1 MEKKRSNFTG
11 SIGFVLAAAGS
22 AVGLGNIW
30 RFPYLAAKG
39 GGGVFILCY
48 VVLAL
53 TFGFTLLTTEIAI
66 GRKTGQSPL
75 TAYEQMHKGWGG
87 IGVLACAVPVI
98 ILPYYCSI
106 GGWVLKYLSAF
117 LTGHG
122 AQAAEDGYF
131 TGYIT
136 QVGQPIIWM
145 LIYVLITA
153 MVVYKGVNKG
163 IEKYS
168 KILMPI
174 LFVLIAGISVFSLTL
189 KHTNAD
195 GVTRT
200 GMQGLAIYLIPN
212 FRGMTVKSFLSVVMD
227 ALGQLFF
234 SISVAMG
241 IMVTYGSYAK
251 KETNLMKSINQIE
264 FFDTLVALLAGLMII
279 PAVYTFMGTEGM
291 SAGPGLMFV
300 SLPKVFKAM
309 GAAGVLVGI
318 VFFLMVSFAAVTSSV
333 SVMEAI
339 VSSMMDKFHVSRKK
353 GTILTTLYGMI
364 VGVIVCLGYNKLYF
378 ELKLPNGTVAQ
389 ILDVMDYLEGEGFLC
404 VVGSVK
410 GIDPGPFKVQ
420 GVDDRKNLVRI
431 CLEGWI
437 QQAAGL
443 LGDPFGH
450 GIRCCLLRK
459 VHRIGGGIE
468 LLRSLFGKL
477 LLDRVVL
484 LQPERVGDLEDAAFV
499 VIVVSGIKPAQP
511 LGGCSHGACFQRLG
525 NVAGGLAACTAAQ
538 HAQRVGK
545 ADGGVGLVG
554 AVLGQ
559 HHRGCFGAKFLHTL
573 DKGLGCLV
581 GFQEVVLL
589 LRILR
594 DVRLGDAGNRLDR
607 LWLRRQNLDGWA
619 GRVGA
624 AAVCA
629 VGDACHRK

>member
-1 MEKKRSNFTG
+1 
-11 SIGFVLAAAGS
+11 
-22 AVGLGNIW
+22 
-30 RFPYLAAKG
+30 
-39 GGGVFILCY
+39 
-48 VVLAL
+48 
-53 TFGFTLLTTEIAI
+53 
-66 GRKTGQSPL
+66 
-75 TAYEQMHKGWGG
+75 
-87 IGVLACAVPVI
+87 
-98 ILPYYCSI
+98 
-106 GGWVLKYLSAF
+106 
-117 LTGHG
+117 
-122 AQAAEDGYF
+122 
-131 TGYIT
+131 
-136 QVGQPIIWM
+136 M

-153 MVVYKGVNKG
+153 TVVYKGVNKG

-389 ILDVMDYLEGEGFLC
+389 ILDVMDYI
-404 VVGSVK
+404 S
-410 GIDPGPFKVQ
+410 
-420 GVDDRKNLVRI
+420 NN
-431 CLEGWI
+431 CLMPMV
-437 QQAAGL
+437 AL
-443 LGDPFGH
+443 L
-450 GIRCCLLRK
+450 
-459 VHRIGGGIE
+459 
-468 LLRSLFGKL
+468 
-477 LLDRVVL
+477 
-484 LQPERVGDLEDAAFV
+484 
-499 VIVVSGIKPAQP
+499 
-511 LGGCSHGACFQRLG
+511 
-525 NVAGGLAACTAAQ
+525 T
-538 HAQRVGK
+538 
-545 ADGGVGLVG
+545 
-554 AVLGQ
+554 
-559 HHRGCFGAKFLHTL
+559 
-573 DKGLGCLV
+573 
-581 GFQEVVLL
+581 
-589 LRILR
+589 
-594 DVRLGDAGNRLDR
+594 
-607 LWLRRQNLDGWA
+607 
-619 GRVGA
+619 
-624 AAVCA
+624 
-629 VGDACHRK
+629 

>member
-153 MVVYKGVNKG
+153 TVVYKGVNKG

-279 PAVYTFMGTEGM
+279 PAVFAFSGGNPDTLQ
-291 SAGPGLMFV
+291 AGPSLMFITI
-300 SLPKVFKAM
+300 PKVFQNM
-309 GAAGVLVGI
+309 GLGTIVGI
-318 VFFLMVSFAAVTSSV
+318 LFFLLVLFAAVTSSIALTESAV
-333 SVMEAI
+333 STFEDEI
-339 VSSMMDKFHVSRKK
+339 GWSRKK
-353 GTILTTLYGMI
+353 ATVF
-364 VGVIVCLGYNKLYF
+364 VGVIMLILGSLSSLGYGPLACVKIIGMQF
-378 ELKLPNGTVAQ
+378 
-389 ILDVMDYLEGEGFLC
+389 LDLFDFLTNSVMMPIAALMTCLLVSRVVGIDKIEEEIRHGEGAFRRKKIF
-404 VVGSVK
+404 VVMIKYICPVFALIILASSVA
-410 GIDPGPFKVQ
+410 
-420 GVDDRKNLVRI
+420 NAL
-431 CLEGWI
+431 GWI
-437 QQAAGL
+437 
-443 LGDPFGH
+443 
-450 GIRCCLLRK
+450 
-459 VHRIGGGIE
+459 
-468 LLRSLFGKL
+468 SM
-477 LLDRVVL
+477 
-484 LQPERVGDLEDAAFV
+484 
-499 VIVVSGIKPAQP
+499 
-511 LGGCSHGACFQRLG
+511 
-525 NVAGGLAACTAAQ
+525 
-538 HAQRVGK
+538 
-545 ADGGVGLVG
+545 
-554 AVLGQ
+554 
-559 HHRGCFGAKFLHTL
+559 
-573 DKGLGCLV
+573 
-581 GFQEVVLL
+581 
-589 LRILR
+589 
-594 DVRLGDAGNRLDR
+594 
-607 LWLRRQNLDGWA
+607 
-619 GRVGA
+619 
-624 AAVCA
+624 
-629 VGDACHRK
+629 

>member
-153 MVVYKGVNKG
+153 IVVYKGVNKG

-174 LFVLIAGISVFSLTL
+174 LIVLIAGISVFSLTL

-279 PAVYTFMGTEGM
+279 PAVFAFSGGNPDTLQ
-291 SAGPGLMFV
+291 AGPSLMFITI
-300 SLPKVFKAM
+300 PKVFQNM
-309 GAAGVLVGI
+309 GLGTIVGI
-318 VFFLMVSFAAVTSSV
+318 LFFLLVLFAAVTSSIALTESAV
-333 SVMEAI
+333 STFEDEI
-339 VSSMMDKFHVSRKK
+339 GWSRKK
-353 GTILTTLYGMI
+353 ATVF
-364 VGVIVCLGYNKLYF
+364 VGVIMLILGSLSSLGYGPLACVKIIGMQF
-378 ELKLPNGTVAQ
+378 
-389 ILDVMDYLEGEGFLC
+389 LDLFDFLTNSVMMPIAALMTCLLVSRVVGIDKIEEEIRHGEGAFRRKKIF
-404 VVGSVK
+404 VVMIKYICPVFALIILASSVA
-410 GIDPGPFKVQ
+410 
-420 GVDDRKNLVRI
+420 NAL
-431 CLEGWI
+431 GWI
-437 QQAAGL
+437 
-443 LGDPFGH
+443 
-450 GIRCCLLRK
+450 
-459 VHRIGGGIE
+459 
-468 LLRSLFGKL
+468 SM
-477 LLDRVVL
+477 
-484 LQPERVGDLEDAAFV
+484 
-499 VIVVSGIKPAQP
+499 
-511 LGGCSHGACFQRLG
+511 
-525 NVAGGLAACTAAQ
+525 
-538 HAQRVGK
+538 
-545 ADGGVGLVG
+545 
-554 AVLGQ
+554 
-559 HHRGCFGAKFLHTL
+559 
-573 DKGLGCLV
+573 
-581 GFQEVVLL
+581 
-589 LRILR
+589 
-594 DVRLGDAGNRLDR
+594 
-607 LWLRRQNLDGWA
+607 
-619 GRVGA
+619 
-624 AAVCA
+624 
-629 VGDACHRK
+629 

>member
-1 MEKKRSNFTG
+1 MCLHVQYRLSF
-11 SIGFVLAAAGS
+11 F
-22 AVGLGNIW
+22 
-30 RFPYLAAKG
+30 
-39 GGGVFILCY
+39 
-48 VVLAL
+48 
-53 TFGFTLLTTEIAI
+53 
-66 GRKTGQSPL
+66 
-75 TAYEQMHKGWGG
+75 H
-87 IGVLACAVPVI
+87 I
-98 ILPYYCSI
+98 IVRL
-106 GGWVLKYLSAF
+106 VLKYLSAF

-153 MVVYKGVNKG
+153 TVVYKGVNKG

-174 LFVLIAGISVFSLTL
+174 LFVLIAGISVFSITL

-389 ILDVMDYLEGEGFLC
+389 ILDVMDYISNNCLMPMVALLTCILIGW
-404 VVGSVK
+404 VVKPKVI
-410 GIDPGPFKVQ
+410 IDEVT
-420 GVDDRKNLVRI
+420 
-431 CLEGWI
+431 
-437 QQAAGL
+437 
-443 LGDPFGH
+443 
-450 GIRCCLLRK
+450 
-459 VHRIGGGIE
+459 
-468 LLRSLFGKL
+468 
-477 LLDRVVL
+477 
-484 LQPERVGDLEDAAFV
+484 
-499 VIVVSGIKPAQP
+499 
-511 LGGCSHGACFQRLG
+511 LGGYRFGREKLY
-525 NVAGGLAACTAAQ
+525 VAMIKVIAPLMLLILLVQ
-538 HAQRVGK
+538 S
-545 ADGGVGLVG
+545 VGL
-554 AVLGQ
+554 
-559 HHRGCFGAKFLHTL
+559 
-573 DKGLGCLV
+573 
-581 GFQEVVLL
+581 
-589 LRILR
+589 
-594 DVRLGDAGNRLDR
+594 
-607 LWLRRQNLDGWA
+607 
-619 GRVGA
+619 
-624 AAVCA
+624 
-629 VGDACHRK
+629 

>member
-153 MVVYKGVNKG
+153 TVVYKGVNKG

-291 SAGPGLMFV
+291 
-300 SLPKVFKAM
+300 
-309 GAAGVLVGI
+309 LVGI

-389 ILDVMDYLEGEGFLC
+389 ILDVMDYISNNCLMPMVALLTCILIGW
-404 VVGSVK
+404 VVKPKVI
-410 GIDPGPFKVQ
+410 IDEVT
-420 GVDDRKNLVRI
+420 
-431 CLEGWI
+431 
-437 QQAAGL
+437 
-443 LGDPFGH
+443 
-450 GIRCCLLRK
+450 
-459 VHRIGGGIE
+459 
-468 LLRSLFGKL
+468 
-477 LLDRVVL
+477 
-484 LQPERVGDLEDAAFV
+484 
-499 VIVVSGIKPAQP
+499 
-511 LGGCSHGACFQRLG
+511 LGGYRFGREKLY
-525 NVAGGLAACTAAQ
+525 VAMIKVIAPLMLLILLVQ
-538 HAQRVGK
+538 S
-545 ADGGVGLVG
+545 VGL
-554 AVLGQ
+554 
-559 HHRGCFGAKFLHTL
+559 
-573 DKGLGCLV
+573 
-581 GFQEVVLL
+581 
-589 LRILR
+589 
-594 DVRLGDAGNRLDR
+594 
-607 LWLRRQNLDGWA
+607 
-619 GRVGA
+619 
-624 AAVCA
+624 
-629 VGDACHRK
+629 